1 MGVQLI
7 IVVETNKKN
16 QSDWMYIKATI
27 EHFYNYDN
35 AEIKFSPVYMDS
47 KTKYKDK
54 EAEIRTLI
62 SKYAKSAKGN
72 KSEVIYCFDSDD
84 YDKDPTERDFLI
96 EAQRYCNSK
105 DYQFVWF
112 CKDIERVFG
121 GKKVEKN
128 KKRDEAIK
136 FLRKNGIRNIEAGKL
151 SVSKY
156 RNDSSNILLV
166 LDKYLKRN

>member
-72 KSEVIYCFDSDD
+72 KSEVIYCFDCDD
-84 YDKDPTERDFLI
+84 YDKDPTERDFL
-96 EAQRYCNSK
+96 
-105 DYQFVWF
+105 
-112 CKDIERVFG
+112 
-121 GKKVEKN
+121 
-128 KKRDEAIK
+128 
-136 FLRKNGIRNIEAGKL
+136 
-151 SVSKY
+151 
-156 RNDSSNILLV
+156 
-166 LDKYLKRN
+166 

>member
-16 QSDWMYIKATI
+16 RSDWMYIKDTI

-35 AEIKFSPVYMDS
+35 SEVKFSPVYMDG

-54 EAEIRTLI
+54 EGEIQTLI

-72 KSEVIYCFDSDD
+72 KSEVIYCFDCDN
-84 YDKDPTERDFLI
+84 YDTDVTDRNFLKD
-96 EAQRYCNSK
+96 AQKYCESK
-105 DYQFVWF
+105 DYQFAWF
-112 CKDIERVFG
+112 CKDIERVYL

-128 KKRDEAIK
+128 KKRDEAAK
-136 FLRKNGIRNIEAGKL
+136 FLRKKEIKNIAAEKL
-151 SVSKY
+151 SANKY
-156 RNDSSNILLV
+156 RNDHSNLLSV
-166 LDKYLKRN
+166 LDKYLARK